1 MTHAITRLIQGARGA
16 PWITAGL
23 VALSVALYG
32 FAGPAPELFVY
43 DRRGIAAGEL
53 WRLVTGHWVHCDAGH
68 ALWNIAALALLGV
81 LFERGLGW
89 RVVAALAVGTIAIDA
104 WLWWAMPQL
113 VRYCGLSGILN
124 ALLAAGLVQAWRET
138 RDPLLPLVGAGAVVK
153 IAVEAAAGA
162 AVFTHTA
169 WPPVPAVHAIGLL
182 AGTLL
187 VGVWIRQVSAAAR
200 SATAPASPAR
210 PA

>member
-1 MTHAITRLIQGARGA
+1 MTNAIPWPVQAASRV

-23 VALSVALYG
+23 VALSIALYAI
-32 FAGPAPELFVY
+32 AGPAPERFVY
-43 DRRGIAAGEL
+43 DRHGIASGEL

-68 ALWNIAALALLGV
+68 ARWNIAALAVLGV
-81 LFERGLGW
+81 LFERSLGW
-89 RVVAALAVGTIAIDA
+89 RVMAALAVGTSAIDA

-113 VRYCGLSGILN
+113 ARYCGLSGILN
-124 ALLAAGLVQAWRET
+124 ALLAAGLIQAWRET

-153 IAVEAAAGA
+153 IAAEAAAGA

-169 WPPVPAVHAIGLL
+169 WPSVPAVHAIGLV

-187 VGVWIRQVSAAAR
+187 IGVWIRQVPAAAR
-200 SATAPASPAR
+200 SATAPAAPAR

>member
-1 MTHAITRLIQGARGA
+1 MTHAITPSVQGAWRV

-23 VALSVALYG
+23 VALSIALYAI
-32 FAGPAPELFVY
+32 AGPAPERFVF
-43 DRRGIAAGEL
+43 DRHSIAAGEL
-53 WRLVTGHWVHCDAGH
+53 WRLVTGHWVHCDGGH

-81 LFERGLGW
+81 LFERSLGW
-89 RVVAALAVGTIAIDA
+89 RVVAVLAVGTITIDA

-113 VRYCGLSGILN
+113 ARYCGLSGILN

-138 RDPLLPLVGAGAVVK
+138 RDPLLALVGAGAVIK

-169 WPPVPAVHAIGLL
+169 WPSVPAVHAIGLV

-187 VGVWIRQVSAAAR
+187 IGVWIRQVPAAAR
-200 SATAPASPAR
+200 PARVPAAPAR

>member
-1 MTHAITRLIQGARGA
+1 MTHAITRLVQGARRVPG
-16 PWITAGL
+16 ITAGL
-23 VALSVALYG
+23 VALSVALYAI
-32 FAGPAPELFVY
+32 AGPAPELLVY
-43 DRRGIAAGEL
+43 DRHSIAAGEL

-81 LFERGLGW
+81 LFERRLGW
-89 RVVAALAVGTIAIDA
+89 RMVAALAVGTIAVDA

-113 VRYCGLSGILN
+113 ARYCGLSGILN

-138 RDPLLPLVGAGAVVK
+138 RDPLLPLVGAGALIK

-187 VGVWIRQVSAAAR
+187 IGVWISQVSAAAR